1 MNRSGPNE
9 DTTADGPDTAG
20 QLLPLVYAEL
30 RELARRKMLNEPA
43 GHTLQTTD
51 LVHEAYVRL
60 AASDVKWDNRR
71 HFFAAAAE
79 AMRRIVIDRARARAR
94 IKRGG
99 GRERVT
105 LPKNVV
111 GSGPPPEE
119 VLALNEVLARL
130 ERQDSTMA
138 DVVKLRYFAGFT
150 VPETARALNLS
161 LWTVNRLW
169 TAARAWLH
177 DEIRS

>member
-1 MNRSGPNE
+1 MRLVGDEEYRWANR
-9 DTTADGPDTAG
+9 A
-20 QLLPLVYAEL
+20 
-30 RELARRKMLNEPA
+30 
-43 GHTLQTTD
+43 
-51 LVHEAYVRL
+51 
-60 AASDVKWDNRR
+60 

-99 GRERVT
+99 GQERVT
-105 LPKNVV
+105 LPRNVV

-119 VLALNEVLARL
+119 LLALNEVLARL
-130 ERQDSTMA
+130 ERRDSTMA

-161 LWTVNRLW
+161 RRTVNRLW